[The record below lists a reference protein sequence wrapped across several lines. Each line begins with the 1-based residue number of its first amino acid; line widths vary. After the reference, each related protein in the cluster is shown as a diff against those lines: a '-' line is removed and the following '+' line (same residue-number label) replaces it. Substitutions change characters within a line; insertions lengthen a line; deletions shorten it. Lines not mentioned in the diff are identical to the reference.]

1 MNSLDRVLAY
11 SKKYRKALILSFISA
26 ALYGIVSALPT
37 YMLKH
42 TVDEIFVKKYSHL
55 VIPFILVFLV
65 FFALKGLFMYLTT
78 YSMQWLG
85 NRVVNDMRQ
94 DLFSKIINFPTNFFQ
109 KNTSGKLMSYFLN
122 DVTMIQQTSS
132 IIIKDGISSIFEAI
146 FLIGVAFY
154 QNWIL
159 GVLMLVVGP
168 LIGITI
174 KKMGKKRKTASRA
187 IQVHMGNISSMLQET
202 FIGIREIKAF
212 NAESIEIDR
221 FNKQLDSNFLS
232 IMHNVHI
239 EALAPALIQ
248 IITMF
253 GSGLVL
259 YVAAHQVLNG
269 SMSAGQLT
277 SFVGAVLLAYQPL
290 KKMMNVY
297 SDMQYGLAAADR
309 IFEVMDTS
317 VIDPAQETKKI
328 VLSSFKHEILWDTIS
343 FSYDNNHEVLCDTN
357 FSIKKNECIGIVGPS
372 GSGKST
378 VCDMLLGFIVPT
390 NGTVSIDGHD
400 ITSISSASLREKI
413 GYVGQRTFL
422 FNDTIAR
429 NVAYAKPDAT
439 DEEII
444 RACKQAYAHDFIQN
458 CSDGYQTL
466 VGENGS
472 LLSGGQKQRITIA
485 RALLKNP
492 EILIFDEAT
501 SALDQESEQMIKLAI
516 EEIRKEKTVIIVSH
530 RPTMLENIDRLLVI
544 QDKTVQEVSKTS
556 LGTIF
561 PAQEKYL
568 QASH

>member
-1 MNSLDRVLAY
+1 MTSLQRVLGYTKA
-11 SKKYRKALILSFISA
+11 YRKALILSLISA

-55 VIPFILVFLV
+55 VIPFILVFLL

-85 NRVVNDMRQ
+85 NRVVNDVRS
-94 DLFSKIINFPTNFFQ
+94 DLFSKLINFPTNFFQ
-109 KNTSGKLMSYFLN
+109 KHTSGKLMSYFLN
-122 DVTMIQQTSS
+122 DITMIQQTSS
-132 IIIKDGISSIFEAI
+132 IIIKDGISSVFEAI

-159 GVLMLVVGP
+159 GVLMLIVGP
-168 LIGITI
+168 MIGVTI

-187 IQVHMGNISSMLQET
+187 IQVQMGNISTMLQEA

-212 NAESIEIDR
+212 NAESIEVNR
-221 FNKQLDSNFLS
+221 FDKQLNNNFLS
-232 IMHNVHI
+232 IMYNVHI

-269 SMSAGQLT
+269 SMTAGQLT

-309 IFEVMDTS
+309 VFEIMDTMNTS
-317 VIDPAQETKKI
+317 VIDQAQEAKKI
-328 VLSSFKHEILWDTIS
+328 TLTSFTHEILWDTVS
-343 FSYDNNHEVLCDTN
+343 FSYDNNHEVLCNTN
-357 FSIKKNECIGIVGPS
+357 FSIKKNECIGIIGSS

-390 NGTVSIDGHD
+390 EGMISIDGHD
-400 ITSISSASLREKI
+400 ITSLSSTSLREKI

-429 NVAYAKPDAT
+429 NVAYAKPDAS
-439 DEEII
+439 EQEII
-444 RACKQAYAHDFIQN
+444 QACKQAYAHDFIQN

-472 LLSGGQKQRITIA
+472 LLSGGAKTKNNDRTSVTQKPRDF
-485 RALLKNP
+485 N
-492 EILIFDEAT
+492 F
-501 SALDQESEQMIKLAI
+501 
-516 EEIRKEKTVIIVSH
+516 
-530 RPTMLENIDRLLVI
+530 
-544 QDKTVQEVSKTS
+544 
-556 LGTIF
+556 
-561 PAQEKYL
+561 
-568 QASH
+568 